1 MAMTPLPSAPQRTQD
16 PATFAATADTFVAAL
31 PGFVTEANALQTDV
45 TNKQT
50 TASAAATTATTQAST
65 ATTQATKAQDYAI
78 RTGSVV
84 PSTSDWS
91 AKEHA
96 VGTSVTTGSA
106 KDWATKTS
114 GTVAGTD
121 YSAKYYAQTAQ
132 TAAAAAQAAAG
143 LPSLVGNA
151 LKYLRVNAAANGVEW
166 ATAGDEIGDTI
177 TTARTLSAPTWLL
190 CDGSVYL
197 KSSYTT
203 LAGLIGSVPS
213 NTPWTSVAG
222 GSIGGASYSLA
233 RAPNGNLVTND
244 GANTTAQYST
254 DNGVTW
260 TASSAMAI
268 NAELFAAGSTA
279 VIGTVRNT
287 DTTATTVST
296 TNGTSWAAGGSF
308 AGTYRPECIASN
320 GVSNFVIGG
329 SAGGGA
335 STSEAR
341 YSTNSGTT
349 WNTSSTPSGGNWA
362 AVAFG
367 NSLFMMVD
375 RINGYV
381 ITSPD
386 GVTWTNKTALG
397 FSVSAVGGVAYGGG
411 AWLIAA
417 VSGGNTAFKRST
429 DNGATWTD
437 GAALPETA
445 SIESMLYM
453 SGIGFVAGSNSGRI
467 FVSADGIASWKKY
480 VGDSTGKAY
489 TGMVNNGSGKVIAVS
504 RNSPFTATI
513 FSPYG
518 YDTATSFATPTIN
531 GIAGVRTYIK
541 GSA

>member
-1 MAMTPLPSAPQRTQD
+1 MAAPTLTDPPSPAPNRSMTPSAFIAAADAHTAWQPVNVSEMRT
-16 PATFAATADTFVAAL
+16 ALTFIDNAA
-31 PGFVTEANALQTDV
+31 
-45 TNKQT
+45 T
-50 TASAAATTATTQAST
+50 TASTAATTATTQAST

-114 GTVAGTD
+114 GTVAGAD

-166 ATAGDEIGDTI
+166 ATVGDEIGDTI

-203 LAGLIGSVPS
+203 LAGLVGSVPS
-213 NTPWTSVAG
+213 NAPWTSVAG
-222 GSIGGASYSLA
+222 GSIGGASYSIA

-260 TASSAMAI
+260 SASSAMPI
-268 NAELFAAGSTA
+268 NAELFAAGSSA
-279 VIGTVRNT
+279 VVAAVKSNS
-287 DTTATTVST
+287 TTSVSYST
-296 TNGTSWAAGGSF
+296 TNGLSWSNVAI
-308 AGTYRPECIASN
+308 TDYRPEQIVTD
-320 GVSNFVIGG
+320 GVSNFVIAGR
-329 SAGGGA
+329 SIAGGA
-335 STSEAR
+335 VADVRQSS
-341 YSTNSGTT
+341 NSGAT
-349 WNTSSTPSGGNWA
+349 WNTRTLPQSDTWLAAGYGN
-362 AVAFG
+362 G
-367 NSLFMMVD
+367 LFMLV
-375 RINGYV
+375 GASYV
-381 ITSPD
+381 VTSPD
-386 GVTWTNKTALG
+386 GVTWTQKTG
-397 FSVSAVGGVAYGGG
+397 VGATGSNVVAYGAG
-411 AWLIAA
+411 AWVVGITA
-417 VSGGNTAFKRST
+417 GGNTTFKRST
-429 DNGATWTD
+429 DSGTTWTD

-445 SIESMLYM
+445 GIESMIYM

-467 FVSADGIASWKKY
+467 FVSTDGITSWKKY
-480 VGDSTGKAY
+480 VGDSTGKTY

-513 FSPYG
+513 FSQYG

>member
-1 MAMTPLPSAPQRTQD
+1 MAMTPLPAAPQRTQD

-45 TNKQT
+45 TTKQA
-50 TASAAATTATTQAST
+50 TASNAATTATTQAST

-84 PSTSDWS
+84 PSTTDWS

-166 ATAGDEIGDTI
+166 AAVGAEIGDTL
-177 TTARTLSAPTWLL
+177 TTARTLSAPQWLL

-203 LAGLIGSVPS
+203 LSGLIGSVPS

-222 GSIGGASYSLA
+222 GSIGGASYSIA

-296 TNGTSWAAGGSF
+296 TNGTSWTAGGSF

-375 RINGYV
+375 RTSGNV

-386 GVTWTNKTALG
+386 GVTWTNRTSLGAAGAAAIAIGGTTWMVAL
-397 FSVSAVGGVAYGGG
+397 
-411 AWLIAA
+411 
-417 VSGGNTAFKRST
+417 VSGGATTFKYST
-429 DNGATWTD
+429 DNGVTWNT

-445 SIESMLYM
+445 GIESMIYM

-467 FVSADGIASWKKY
+467 FVSADGITSWKKY